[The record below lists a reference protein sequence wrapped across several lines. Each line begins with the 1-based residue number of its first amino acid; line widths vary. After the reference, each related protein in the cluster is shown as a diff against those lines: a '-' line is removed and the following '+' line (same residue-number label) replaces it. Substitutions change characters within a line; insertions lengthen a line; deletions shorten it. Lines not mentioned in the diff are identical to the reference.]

1 MNSSLLDTET
11 YDYNWCRT
19 LRNCFNTFKEEKMLS
34 LLTHS
39 FQYLIKGF
47 EHKQNFR

>member
-19 LRNCFNTFKEEKMLS
+19 LRNCFNTFKEEKNAIF
-34 LLTHS
+34 TNT
-39 FQYLIKGF
+39 FIPIF
-47 EHKQNFR
+47 N